1 MSATNTFETALLN
14 LIFANAD
21 LLNIGNGGGLL
32 QSTVDGELFVALYET
47 APTDSTAGTETA
59 YTGYA
64 REGVARDAT
73 AWTVANPDAKNTAAI
88 TFGAST
94 SGPHTLTSFGIH
106 TAVTGGDLLFYGNLT
121 ADLIVNN
128 GITPEISALG
138 LTITAD

>member
-14 LIFANAD
+14 HIFANAD
-21 LLNIGNGGGLL
+21 IANIGDAAGL
-32 QSTVDGELFVALYET
+32 QNSVAEGSLFIALFET

-64 REGVARDAT
+64 REAVGRNGT
-73 AWTVANPDAKNTAAI
+73 AWTVSGATAQNAAAV

-94 SGPHTLTSFGIH
+94 SGPHTLTSFAIM
-106 TAVTGGDLLFYGNLT
+106 TAVTAGDMLFYGTLT
-121 ADLIVNN
+121 ADLVVNN

-138 LTITAD
+138 LTVTAD

>member
-21 LLNIGNGGGLL
+21 IANIGNAGGLL
-32 QSTVDGELFVALYET
+32 QSSVDGSLYIGLFET

-64 REGVARDAT
+64 REAVARDAT
-73 AWTVANPDAKNTAAI
+73 AWTVVNPDAKNTNAI

-94 SGPHTLTSFGIH
+94 SGPHTLTSFAIF
-106 TAVTGGDLLFYGNLT
+106 TAVTGGDMLFYGNLT
-121 ADLIVNN
+121 ADLVVNN